1 MITMIGVR
9 HVVRISEQV
18 SFIVK
23 HTWPDAVLVELDEKR
38 YSSLTQ
44 DKERNVPGNP
54 PKRPRGLFR
63 DVSDYQNKASEKNDS
78 GDADEMLAAIYT
90 GKTVG
95 AEIICIDKDA
105 EQVMKEVE
113 ENMSFSERTR
123 FSFSLRTENLS
134 GKKRSS
140 RKQFAADEE
149 SYLENMRRKY
159 PTLVEKLVEE
169 RNAFMAEKIKAA
181 SEKYKN
187 IVVVVGDVHVKG
199 ICDILDG
206 IEIDAIRLADLM
218 DPESM
223 NKIRSRIWNKKAEA
237 SE

>member
-38 YSSLTQ
+38 YASLTDRTSQ
-44 DKERNVPGNP
+44 DVPGSP
-54 PKRPRGLFR
+54 SKRPRGLMR
-63 DVSDYQNKASEKNDS
+63 NVSDHQNKASEKNDAS
-78 GDADEMLAAIYT
+78 DADEMLVAINT
-90 GKTVG
+90 GKAVG

-123 FSFSLRTENLS
+123 FSLSLRTDKLS

-140 RKQFAADEE
+140 RKQYAADEG
-149 SYLENMRRKY
+149 SYMQNMRKKY

-169 RNAFMAEKIKAA
+169 RNAFMAEKIIAA

-199 ICDILDG
+199 ICEMLEG
-206 IEIDAIRLADLM
+206 LEIDTIRLAEMM

-223 NKIRSRIWNKKAEA
+223 SKIRSRIWDRRAEA

>member
-38 YSSLTQ
+38 YSALMRDRSH
-44 DKERNVPGNP
+44 NVPDNP
-54 PKRPRGLFR
+54 QKRKKGLLGG
-63 DVSDYQNKASEKNDS
+63 VSEYQNKASEKNDAS
-78 GDADEMLAAIYT
+78 DADEMLTAINT
-90 GKTVG
+90 GKAVG
-95 AEIICIDKDA
+95 AEIVCIDQDI
-105 EQVMKEVE
+105 EQVMREIE

-123 FSFSLRTENLS
+123 FSLSLRFDKS
-134 GKKRSS
+134 SKKRSS
-140 RKQFAADEE
+140 REQFVADEE
-149 SYLENMRRKY
+149 TYLENMRRKY

-169 RNAFMAEKIKAA
+169 RNAFMAEKIREA

-199 ICDILDG
+199 LCDILNDK
-206 IEIDAIRLADLM
+206 EIDAIRLSDLI
-218 DPESM
+218 DVESM

-237 SE
+237 FE